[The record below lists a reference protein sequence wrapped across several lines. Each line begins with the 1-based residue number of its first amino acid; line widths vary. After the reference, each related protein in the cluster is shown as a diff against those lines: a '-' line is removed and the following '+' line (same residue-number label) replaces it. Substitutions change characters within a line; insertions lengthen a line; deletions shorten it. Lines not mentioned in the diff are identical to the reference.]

1 MTQGRVLIIDDDLMM
16 RNSLVDLTEAAGW
29 TPKAL
34 ARATDANRWIA
45 QFQPDVILSDVRM
58 PDMSGTDLLQSL
70 EAGPP
75 VVLIS
80 AHGDIPT
87 AVEAMTA
94 GAYSF
99 VEKPYDPKRLLLILR
114 HAAEQHQMRLSNNR
128 LKERLQELS
137 GLDRRLLGETPEI
150 VTLRDTVA
158 MVAASPAAVLIRGE
172 TGAGKDLVARAL
184 HDTSD
189 RCDGPYIAVNAAQ
202 ITAAQLPRVAQ
213 SASGGT
219 LFLDEMCACPGDVQ
233 PSLLRLIEAQ
243 EILLPDTGT
252 PQSVDLR
259 ILSATNEDTDH
270 AVADGR
276 LRRDLLFR
284 LEGFAISLP
293 PLRARLDDIP
303 LLVQRFL
310 QGCASTYGIAL
321 PELNKSDI
329 AALMAHDWPG
339 NVRELRNVA
348 ERFVLMSR
356 LGTTRIA
363 SAITGATDISSDRPG
378 LREAVAAFERQMI
391 GKALQD
397 HDGRMDDTAAALG
410 IGRRTLNE
418 KIVKLGL
425 DKDALL

>member
-1 MTQGRVLIIDDDLMM
+1 MTPGRVLIIDDDLMM

-34 ARATDANRWIA
+34 ARATDAARWIA

-58 PDMSGTDLLQSL
+58 PDMSGIDLLQSL
-70 EAGPP
+70 DAGPP

-99 VEKPYDPKRLLLILR
+99 VEKPYDPKRLLLILT
-114 HAAEQHQMRLSNNR
+114 HAAEQHQMRLSNHR

-137 GLDRRLLGETPEI
+137 GLDRRLIGQTAEIMAVRET
-150 VTLRDTVA
+150 VS

-172 TGAGKDLVARAL
+172 TGTGKDLVARAL

-189 RCDGPYIAVNAAQ
+189 RCDGPFIAVNAAQ
-202 ITAAQLPRVAQ
+202 ITATQLPIVAQ
-213 SASGGT
+213 NASGGT
-219 LFLDEMCACPGDVQ
+219 LFLDEVCACPADIQ

-243 EILLPDTGT
+243 EILLPDTGA

-259 ILSATNEDTDH
+259 ILSATNEDTAL
-270 AVADGR
+270 AVAEGR
-276 LRRDLLFR
+276 LRQDLLFR
-284 LEGFAISLP
+284 LEGLALTLP

-303 LLVQRFL
+303 LLMQRFL
-310 QGCASTYGIAL
+310 QESAASYSTPL
-321 PELNKSDI
+321 PELDQDDM

-339 NVRELRNVA
+339 NVRELRNTA

-356 LGTTRIA
+356 LGTGRMAT
-363 SAITGATDISSDRPG
+363 AITGAADLTTERPG

-391 GKALQD
+391 GKAIQD